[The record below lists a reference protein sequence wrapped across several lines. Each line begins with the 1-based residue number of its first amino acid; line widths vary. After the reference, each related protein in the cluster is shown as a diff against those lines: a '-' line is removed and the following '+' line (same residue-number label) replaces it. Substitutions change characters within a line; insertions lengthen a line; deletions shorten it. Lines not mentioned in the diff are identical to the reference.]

1 MTDAERILDFF
12 KKSGLTEKIQKQ
24 RQADLISSVSDHHI
38 DTPHWDYYTE
48 ISSLLPLYPEF
59 TQFLKEMGISPMET
73 LRSRIQCL
81 VLNQLNN
88 AYLIAASRTGIA
100 AGGCIAVIAAG
111 AAAAAGSHRE
121 CHGAGHQRC
130 E

>member
-1 MTDAERILDFF
+1 MMYYFQEIISFEGEDQMTDAERILDFF

-59 TQFLKEMGISPMET
+59 TQFLKEMGISPISQQIDFCCHVTMM
-73 LRSRIQCL
+73 LRLDFDR
-81 VLNQLNN
+81 VLENPKIIYSLF
-88 AYLIAASRTGIA
+88 L
-100 AGGCIAVIAAG
+100 
-111 AAAAAGSHRE
+111 
-121 CHGAGHQRC
+121 
-130 E
+130 